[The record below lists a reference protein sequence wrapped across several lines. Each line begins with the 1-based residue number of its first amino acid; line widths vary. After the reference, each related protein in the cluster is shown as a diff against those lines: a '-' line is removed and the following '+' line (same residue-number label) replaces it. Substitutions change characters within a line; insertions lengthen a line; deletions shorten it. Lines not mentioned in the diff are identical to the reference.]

1 MERRRITGGARGA
14 LGTDEV
20 ATPAVGPIRPAA
32 GSRAIRFAGAVV
44 VTIAGALLLAACSPD
59 ATQPRELKFGHVGEP
74 GSLFA
79 LSADEFARRA
89 NERLPEGWEVV
100 TYGSSQLGGDELLL
114 QKIKLG
120 TVDFALPSTIMSS
133 QVDQFGLFEMPYL
146 VRDREHMRAIEEAVV
161 WPRLTPLAEEEG
173 YRIIAVWENGFRHVT
188 NNERPIEVPADLAG
202 IKLRTPSGVWRLKL
216 FQALGANPTPMSLSE
231 VFIALQ
237 TGVIDGQENP
247 LAQIWGSKLHEVQ
260 DYLSLT
266 GHVYTPAYVVTSPS
280 RWDLLP
286 DDVRTILE
294 EEARTTQA
302 YVYETAE
309 HLDADLL
316 DRIRAEGVEVNDPEA
331 QPFLDAA
338 GPLYEEFVTTVEGA
352 GALVEGAAAAGAGGV
367 GEAAAS
373 EEAATGEPAASG
385 GEAEGAGPG

>member
-1 MERRRITGGARGA
+1 MRVVTRARVP
-14 LGTDEV
+14 D
-20 ATPAVGPIRPAA
+20 
-32 GSRAIRFAGAVV
+32 AVV
-44 VTIAGALLLAACSPD
+44 RRSPILLLVGLLIAACSPD
-59 ATQPRELKFGHVGEP
+59 ATTPRELKFGHVGEP

-89 NERLPEGWEVV
+89 NERLPESWEVV

-133 QVDQFGLFEMPYL
+133 QVDAFGLFEMPYL
-146 VRDREHMRAIEEAVV
+146 VRDRDHMRAIEEAVV
-161 WPRLTPLAEEEG
+161 WPSLAPLAEEAG
-173 YRIIAVWENGFRHVT
+173 YRIVAVWENGFRHVT
-188 NNERPIEVPADLAG
+188 NSLHPIETPHDLAG

-216 FQALGANPTPMSLSE
+216 FQALGANPTPMALSE

-247 LAQIWGSKLHEVQ
+247 LAQIWGSKLYEVQ

-280 RWDLLP
+280 RWDALP
-286 DDVRTILE
+286 DEVRTILE
-294 EEARTTQA
+294 EEARASQA
-302 YVYETAE
+302 YVHETAAR
-309 HLDADLL
+309 LDADLL
-316 DRIRAEGVEVNDPEA
+316 DRIRGEGVEVNDPDP

-338 GPLYEEFVTTVEGA
+338 GPLYQEFVTTVEGA
-352 GALVEGAAAAGAGGV
+352 EELVEAAGTAG
-367 GEAAAS
+367 S
-373 EEAATGEPAASG
+373 N
-385 GEAEGAGPG
+385 

>member
-1 MERRRITGGARGA
+1 MRWREARGSCPDQVPATVWRTGLLMAA
-14 LGTDEV
+14 LVCT
-20 ATPAVGPIRPAA
+20 A
-32 GSRAIRFAGAVV
+32 S
-44 VTIAGALLLAACSPD
+44 ACAPD
-59 ATQPRELKFGHVGEP
+59 ATTPRELKFGHVGEP

-133 QVDQFGLFEMPYL
+133 QVDAFGLFEMPYL
-146 VRDREHMRAIEEAVV
+146 VQDREHMMAIEEAVV
-161 WPRLTPLAEEEG
+161 WPHLVPRAEEAG
-173 YRIIAVWENGFRHVT
+173 YRIVAVWENGFRHVT
-188 NNERPIEVPADLAG
+188 NNRKPIQAPADLAG

-216 FQALGANPTPMSLSE
+216 FQALGANPTPMALSE

-247 LAQIWGSKLHEVQ
+247 LAQIWGSKLYEVQ

-280 RWDLLP
+280 RWDALP

-294 EEARTTQA
+294 EEARATQA
-302 YVYETAE
+302 FVYETAE

-316 DRIRAEGVEVNDPEA
+316 DRIRAGGVEVNDPDP

-338 GPLYEEFVTTVEGA
+338 GPLYQEFVTTVEGA
-352 GALVEGAAAAGAGGV
+352 GELVEQANAV
-367 GEAAAS
+367 RS
-373 EEAATGEPAASG
+373 R
-385 GEAEGAGPG
+385 